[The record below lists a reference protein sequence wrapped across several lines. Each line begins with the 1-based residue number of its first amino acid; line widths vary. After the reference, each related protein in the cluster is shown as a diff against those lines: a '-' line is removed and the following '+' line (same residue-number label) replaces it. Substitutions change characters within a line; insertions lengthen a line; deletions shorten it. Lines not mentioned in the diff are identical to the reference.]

1 MPNLLLIESP
11 GKIAKLKQI
20 LGDGWIVKASMGHVR
35 ELADEGED
43 ALGFEFTDKTVQCRY
58 VPRDAKAKKVLS
70 DLRQAVKQ
78 ADRVFLGCDED
89 REGEVIS
96 WHLAQELRLK
106 NPQRVVYHEITPQAV
121 RQAIAHPR
129 PLDTNL
135 IAAGRARDCLDKLVG
150 YRGSKYVVWKL
161 NIGAK
166 SMGRV
171 QSATLHLLC
180 QREREIRVF
189 QPHDYWSVWVEY
201 AEGFRAFYRVRLNAS
216 AQTGQTE
223 AEAANSTD
231 DTGEP
236 KATIDSDQVLSQA
249 EADRLVAVAQAH
261 PHQVVSVEGKIA
273 YQSPPPPFTTSTMQ
287 QAAGAKLRFSPDK
300 TMQVAQ
306 SLYEKGLITY
316 MRTDSVSLSPEFCQ
330 AVRQWLEARDPDNVP
345 KRVTQ
350 HRSRK
355 GAQEAHEAIRPT
367 DISRPSAQLR
377 TELSTDEFDLYV
389 MVWKRS
395 VASQCNPAR
404 LRKTRVITQSGP
416 LYWEARGQVVE
427 FAGYTRY
434 WQNLQADAQLP
445 LLTEG
450 QALTLERSQADQKQ
464 TQPPPRYSEPKLVQ
478 LMERKGIGRPSTYAP
493 TIKTLKQRNYVYVEK
508 GKLQPTELGLELDA
522 ALEKLLTKLVDPV
535 FTAEMEQALDRIAQG
550 EVGWEEWLLNW
561 NQGYFTPAID
571 QAQKQMLSYIA
582 ESMPSKP
589 IELTDVPCPQCQHEM
604 ARIPSRKLTKG
615 FFLKCQQCGD
625 SVLFWSDRTQQ
636 WELPRSQSA
645 PNSAQSSSDKLTS
658 YPCPVCRQP
667 LEEHTYQKDGQ
678 QKTMLRCSDRT
689 QRQDS
694 KHKDAVYFYTAKGS
708 FWSPKFGDLNGE
720 LNGELNSD
728 PDPAL
733 KTPGKN
739 SPQKQQKG
747 SRRKGSSTRTRKTVK
762 NSSPSN
768 QG

>member
-20 LGDGWIVKASMGHVR
+20 LGSDWIVKASMGHVR
-35 ELADEGED
+35 ELADDGED
-43 ALGFEFTDKTVQCRY
+43 ALGFELAEATVQCRY
-58 VPRDAKAKKVLS
+58 VPRDAKAKKVLA

-121 RQAIAHPR
+121 RQAIAQPR
-129 PLDTNL
+129 PLDANL

-180 QREREIRVF
+180 QREREIRAF
-189 QPHDYWSVWVEY
+189 QPHDFWSVWVEY
-201 AEGFRAFYRVRLNAS
+201 AEGFRAFYRVKLNA
-216 AQTGQTE
+216 AQADG
-223 AEAANSTD
+223 ADAAD
-231 DTGEP
+231 DTGES
-236 KATIDSDQVLSQA
+236 TTVSESDQVLSQA
-249 EADRLVAVAQAH
+249 EADRLVAIAQAH
-261 PHQVVSVEGKIA
+261 PHQVVSIEGKIVH
-273 YQSPPPPFTTSTMQ
+273 QSPPPPFTTSTLQ
-287 QAAGAKLRFSPDK
+287 QAAGSKLRFSPDK

-330 AVRQWLEARDPDNVP
+330 SVRQWLEERDPDNVP
-345 KRVTQ
+345 NRTTR
-350 HRSRK
+350 HRSHK

-367 DISRPSAQLR
+367 DIYRPSAQLR
-377 TELSTDEFDLYV
+377 TELSTDEFELYV
-389 MVWKRS
+389 LVWKRS
-395 VASQCNPAR
+395 VASQCNAAR
-404 LRKTRVITQSGP
+404 LRKTRVITQSGSI
-416 LYWEARGQVVE
+416 YWEAKGQVVE
-427 FAGYTRY
+427 FRGYTRY

-445 LLTEG
+445 NLTQG
-450 QALTLERSQADQKQ
+450 QALTLAQSQADKKQ

-493 TIKTLKQRNYVYVEK
+493 TIKTLKQRNYVCVEK

-522 ALEKLLTKLVDPV
+522 ALEKLLTKLIDSA

-550 EVGWEEWLLNW
+550 EIGWEEWLLTW
-561 NQGYFTPAID
+561 NQEYFTPALH
-571 QAQKQMLSYIA
+571 QAQKLMLSTI
-582 ESMPSKP
+582 SQFSPPKTP
-589 IELTDVPCPQCQHEM
+589 ELTDIACPHCQTPM
-604 ARIPSRKLTKG
+604 ARMSSRKLAKG
-615 FFLKCQQCGD
+615 FFLKCQQCAD

-636 WELPRSQSA
+636 WEQPRSKSTANQAEVPSG
-645 PNSAQSSSDKLTS
+645 KLTDH
-658 YPCPVCRQP
+658 PCPVCHQP
-667 LEEHTYQKDGQ
+667 LEEYAYQKDGQ
-678 QKTMLRCSDRT
+678 QKVMLRCSDRK

-694 KHKDAVYFYTAKGS
+694 KHKDAIYFYTAKGS
-708 FWSPKFGDLNGE
+708 FWSPKFGDLTAPSKAPIEDDNQ
-720 LNGELNSD
+720 
-728 PDPAL
+728 P
-733 KTPGKN
+733 
-739 SPQKQQKG
+739 PQKATKRK
-747 SRRKGSSTRTRKTVK
+747 SRSTTKKKVTSK
-762 NSSPSN
+762 
-768 QG
+768 

>member
-43 ALGFEFTDKTVQCRY
+43 ALGFELTGTTVQCRY
-58 VPRDAKAKKVLS
+58 VPRDAKAKKVLA

-78 ADRVFLGCDED
+78 SDRVLIGCDED

-129 PLDTNL
+129 PLDANL

-150 YRGSKYVVWKL
+150 YKGSKYVVWKL

-180 QREREIRVF
+180 QREREIQVF
-189 QPHDYWSVWVEY
+189 QPHDFWSVWVDY
-201 AEGFRAFYRVRLNAS
+201 AEGFRAFYRVKLNAT
-216 AQTGQTE
+216 AQAGVET
-223 AEAANSTD
+223 AD
-231 DTGEP
+231 DTGESTAVP
-236 KATIDSDQVLSQA
+236 EADQVLSQA
-249 EADRLVAVAQAH
+249 EADRLVAIAQAH
-261 PHQVVSVEGKIA
+261 PHQVVSIEGKIVH
-273 YQSPPPPFTTSTMQ
+273 QSPPPPFTTSTLQ

-330 AVRQWLEARDPDNVP
+330 AVRQWLEAHDPANIP
-345 KRVTQ
+345 KRATQ

-367 DISRPSAQLR
+367 DIHRPSAQLR
-377 TELSTDEFDLYV
+377 TELSADEFDLYV
-389 MVWKRS
+389 LIWKRS
-395 VASQCNPAR
+395 VASVCNSAR
-404 LRKTRVITQSGP
+404 LRKTRVITQSGS
-416 LYWEARGQVVE
+416 LYWEARGQIVE
-427 FAGYTRY
+427 FPGYTRY

-445 LLTEG
+445 LLTSG
-450 QALTLERSQADQKQ
+450 QALTLERSQADKKQ

-493 TIKTLKQRNYVYVEK
+493 TIKTLKQRGYVHLHQ
-508 GKLQPTELGLELDA
+508 GKLQPTELGLSLDA
-522 ALEKLLTKLVDPV
+522 ALEKLLAKLVDPV

-550 EVGWEEWLLNW
+550 EIGWEEWLLNW
-561 NQGYFTPAID
+561 NQDYFMPALD
-571 QAQKQMLSYIA
+571 QAQTLMMQHMA
-582 ESMPSKP
+582 DTPSQP
-589 IELTDVPCPQCQHEM
+589 VALTDIPCPQCQHEM
-604 ARIPSRKLTKG
+604 ARIPSRKVTKG
-615 FFLKCQQCGD
+615 FFLKCQQCND

-636 WELPRSQSA
+636 WEQPRSKTVPGQAEPSG
-645 PNSAQSSSDKLTS
+645 KLTS

-678 QKTMLRCSDRT
+678 QKVMLRCSERT
-689 QRQDS
+689 KRQEG
-694 KHKDAVYFYTAKGS
+694 KHKDAVYFYTTDGR
-708 FWSPKFGDLNGE
+708 FWSPKFGDLNTTSQRSAADLQPE
-720 LNGELNSD
+720 
-728 PDPAL
+728 
-733 KTPGKN
+733 
-739 SPQKQQKG
+739 PQKGK
-747 SRRKGSSTRTRKTVK
+747 RRKGASTGRKRKV
-762 NSSPSN
+762 NSKPL
-768 QG
+768 

>member
-43 ALGFEFTDKTVQCRY
+43 ALGFEFTETTVQCRY
-58 VPRDAKAKKVLS
+58 VPRDAKAKKVLA

-78 ADRVFLGCDED
+78 SDRVLIGCDED

-129 PLDTNL
+129 PLDADL

-150 YRGSKYVVWKL
+150 YKGSKYVVWKL

-180 QREREIRVF
+180 QREREIQVF
-189 QPHDYWSVWVEY
+189 QPHDFWSVWVEY
-201 AEGFRAFYRVRLNAS
+201 AEGFRAFYRVKLNAA
-216 AQTGQTE
+216 AQAGGVET
-223 AEAANSTD
+223 AD
-231 DTGEP
+231 DTGESTAAP
-236 KATIDSDQVLSQA
+236 ESDQVLSQA
-249 EADRLVAVAQAH
+249 EADRLIAIAQAH

-273 YQSPPPPFTTSTMQ
+273 HQSPPPPFTTSTLQ

-316 MRTDSVSLSPEFCQ
+316 MRTDSVSLSPEFCA
-330 AVRQWLEARDPDNVP
+330 AVRQWLEARDPDNIP
-345 KRVTQ
+345 KRATQ

-367 DISRPSAQLR
+367 DVHRPSAQLR
-377 TELSTDEFDLYV
+377 TELSADDFDLYV
-389 MVWKRS
+389 LIWKRS

-427 FAGYTRY
+427 FPGYTRY

-445 LLTEG
+445 LLTPE
-450 QALTLERSQADQKQ
+450 QALTLERSQADKKQ

-493 TIKTLKQRNYVYVEK
+493 TIKTLKQRGYVHLHQ
-508 GKLQPTELGLELDA
+508 GKLQPTELGLSLDA

-550 EVGWEEWLLNW
+550 EIGWEEWLLNW
-561 NQGYFTPAID
+561 NQGYFMPALD
-571 QAQKQMLSYIA
+571 QAQKLMMQHMADSPPSQPIA
-582 ESMPSKP
+582 
-589 IELTDVPCPQCQHEM
+589 LTDVPCPQCQYEM

-615 FFLKCQQCGD
+615 FFLKCQQCND

-636 WELPRSQSA
+636 WEQPRSKAGSDQA
-645 PNSAQSSSDKLTS
+645 ESSGKLTAYS
-658 YPCPVCRQP
+658 CPVCNQP
-667 LEEHTYQKDGQ
+667 LEEYTYQKDGQ
-678 QKTMLRCSDRT
+678 QKVMLRCADRT
-689 QRQDS
+689 KRQES

-708 FWSPKFGDLNGE
+708 FWSPKFGDLN
-720 LNGELNSD
+720 SADAKPVD
-728 PDPAL
+728 PQPKRPKDVKRKSSSKGTKRKASS
-733 KTPGKN
+733 KTL
-739 SPQKQQKG
+739 
-747 SRRKGSSTRTRKTVK
+747 
-762 NSSPSN
+762 
-768 QG
+768 